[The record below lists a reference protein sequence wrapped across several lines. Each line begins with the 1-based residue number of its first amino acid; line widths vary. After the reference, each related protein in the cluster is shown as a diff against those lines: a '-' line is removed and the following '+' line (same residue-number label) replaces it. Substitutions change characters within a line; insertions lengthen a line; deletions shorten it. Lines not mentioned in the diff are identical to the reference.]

1 MSMYAINE
9 SALNES
15 AINDSA
21 IDESVVERVT
31 SNPAAGPPRPYLRL
45 VPPIPTSGR
54 RSRAVFRRRR
64 LAALVMAV
72 ALVLAAKAA
81 VGGPRTSI
89 ETSGAERG
97 ERVERVA
104 PASVSGTDAQ
114 GSYVV
119 KQGDTLW
126 AIARQLQPGG
136 DVRPLVDRLSAL
148 RRGQP
153 LRVGERIA
161 LP

>member
-21 IDESVVERVT
+21 IDESGVERVT

-54 RSRAVFRRRR
+54 SSRAVFRRRR

-81 VGGPRTSI
+81 VGGPQAGI
-89 ETSGAERG
+89 EKSPAESS
-97 ERVERVA
+97 A
-104 PASVSGTDAQ
+104 PASVSAGDAG

-126 AIARQLQPGG
+126 GIARQLQSGG
-136 DVRPLVDRLSAL
+136 DVRPLVDRLAA
-148 RRGQP
+148 RRGGAP
-153 LRVGERIA
+153 LRVGEHIT

>member
-1 MSMYAINE
+1 MSMYAI
-9 SALNES
+9 NES

-136 DVRPLVDRLSAL
+136 DVRPLVDRLAAL

>member
-1 MSMYAINE
+1 MSMYAI
-9 SALNES
+9 NES

-97 ERVERVA
+97 ERVERVERVA

-136 DVRPLVDRLSAL
+136 DVRPLVDRLAAL

-153 LRVGERIA
+153 LRVGARIA

>member
-9 SALNES
+9 SAVK
-15 AINDSA
+15 DSA
-21 IDESVVERVT
+21 VERVAG
-31 SNPAAGPPRPYLRL
+31 NPAARPARPYLRL
-45 VPPIPTSGR
+45 VPPMQTSAR
-54 RSRAVFRRRR
+54 TSPAVFRRRR

-81 VGGPRTSI
+81 VGGPQTGI
-89 ETSGAERG
+89 EASGAERA
-97 ERVERVA
+97 A
-104 PASVSGTDAQ
+104 PTSVSDAQ

-136 DVRPLVDRLSAL
+136 DVRPLVDRLAAL